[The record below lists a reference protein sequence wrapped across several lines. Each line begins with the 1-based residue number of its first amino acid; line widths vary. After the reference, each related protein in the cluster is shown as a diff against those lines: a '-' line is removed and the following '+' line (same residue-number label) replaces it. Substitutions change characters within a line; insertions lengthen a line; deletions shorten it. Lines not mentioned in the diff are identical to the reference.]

1 MTNGW
6 GAPREQT
13 SVVDMGSGRS
23 TLASMYSPSQ
33 SGHARTRLCTVLIR
47 RQLPLGWPVAFLVR
61 QGAFVGKTPLIR
73 KLSAVIIRKLPAVVI
88 RKLPA
93 LIGKSAALITR
104 VLLDKLEA
112 RLPAGHLADP
122 AAPEVL
128 FEAQPLHACA
138 QVQTR

>member
-1 MTNGW
+1 MH
-6 GAPREQT
+6 
-13 SVVDMGSGRS
+13 
-23 TLASMYSPSQ
+23 SPSQ
-33 SGHARTRLCTVLIR
+33 SGHARTRLCAVLIR

-61 QGAFVGKTPLIR
+61 QTPLIG
-73 KLSAVIIRKLPAVVI
+73 KLSAMVIRKLPAVAI

-122 AAPEVL
+122 AAPKVL